1 MVFERFK
8 NWLNENMPGCFREN
22 EPMKAHTSFRI
33 GGPADILVIPSDANQ
48 LEKVVKEAR
57 TEGIPLTIIG
67 NGSNVLVKDK
77 GIRGVVVKLGNA
89 LRSMECSGDKLT
101 AEAGVSL
108 AAIANKAAACGLTG
122 LEFAVG
128 IPGSLGGAVFMNA
141 GAYDG
146 EMRKVVAQVTVLTS
160 DGKIEVLSNE
170 DLEFGYRHSSIQDN
184 GAIIISVEMQLAIGD
199 INEIRAKMADFTNRR
214 TTKQPLDIPN
224 AGSMFRRPPG
234 YYAGTLIEEA
244 GLKGYMVGDAQVS
257 TKHAGFVVNVGN
269 ATAAD
274 VLRLIGEV
282 QEKVYAHAGVRLEP
296 EVRIYGE

>member
-1 MVFERFK
+1 MVLERFK

-48 LEKVVKEAR
+48 LEKVVTEAR

-89 LRSMECSGDKLT
+89 LKSMECSGDKLT

-108 AAIANKAAACGLTG
+108 AGIANKAAACGLTG

-146 EMRKVVAQVTVLTS
+146 EMCKVVAQVTVLTS

>member
-1 MVFERFK
+1 MVLERFK

-48 LEKVVKEAR
+48 LEKVVTEAR

-89 LRSMECSGDKLT
+89 LKSMECSGDKLT

-108 AAIANKAAACGLTG
+108 ASIANKAAACGLTG

-146 EMRKVVAQVTVLTS
+146 EMCKVVAQVTVLTS
-160 DGKIEVLSNE
+160 DGHIEVLSNE
-170 DLEFGYRHSSIQDN
+170 DLEFGDRHSSIQDN

>member
-1 MVFERFK
+1 MVLERFK

-48 LEKVVKEAR
+48 LEKVVTEAR

-89 LRSMECSGDKLT
+89 LKSMECSGDKLT

-146 EMRKVVAQVTVLTS
+146 EMCKVVAQVTVLTS

-184 GAIIISVEMQLAIGD
+184 GAIIISVEMQLAKGD
-199 INEIRAKMADFTNRR
+199 INEIRAKMADFTKRR

-269 ATAAD
+269 ATAED

-282 QEKVYAHAGVRLEP
+282 QDKVYAYAGVRLEP

>member
-89 LRSMECSGDKLT
+89 LRSMECRGDKLN

-146 EMRKVVAQVTVLTS
+146 EMRKVVAQVTVLTVE
-160 DGKIEVLSNE
+160 GKIEVLSNE

-184 GAIIISVEMQLAIGD
+184 GAIIISVEMQLAKGD
-199 INEIRAKMADFTNRR
+199 INEIRAKMADFTKRR

-282 QEKVYAHAGVRLEP
+282 QDKVYAHAGVRLEP

>member
-33 GGPADILVIPSDANQ
+33 GGPADILVMPSDASQ
-48 LEKVVKEAR
+48 LEKVVAEAR
-57 TEGIPLTIIG
+57 AEGLPLTIIG
-67 NGSNVLVKDK
+67 NGSNLLVKDK

-89 LRSMECSGDKLT
+89 LRGMECDGERLI

-108 AAIANKAAACGLTG
+108 AAVANKAAACGLTG

-128 IPGSLGGAVFMNA
+128 IPGSIGGAVFMNA

-146 EMRKVVAQVTVLTS
+146 EMCKVVTKVTVLTA
-160 DGKIEVLSNE
+160 DGQVKVFSN
-170 DLEFGYRHSSIQDN
+170 DVLEFGYRHSSIQDN
-184 GAIIISVEMQLAIGD
+184 GAIIISVEMQLAKGD
-199 INEIRAKMADFTNRR
+199 INEIKAKMADFTNRR

-234 YYAGTLIEEA
+234 HYAGTLIEEA
-244 GLKGYMVGDAQVS
+244 GLKGYTVGGAQVS
-257 TKHAGFVVNVGN
+257 TKHAGFVVNVGD

-282 QEKVYAHAGVRLEP
+282 QDKVYAHAGVRLEP

>member
-89 LRSMECSGDKLT
+89 LRSMECRGDKLN

-146 EMRKVVAQVTVLTS
+146 EMRKVVAQVTVLTVE
-160 DGKIEVLSNE
+160 GKIEVLSNE

-282 QEKVYAHAGVRLEP
+282 QDKVYAHAGVRLEP

>member
-1 MVFERFK
+1 MVLERFK
-8 NWLNENMPGCFREN
+8 NWLNENMPDCFREN

-33 GGPADILVIPSDANQ
+33 GGPADILVIPSDAIQ
-48 LEKVVKEAR
+48 LEKVVKEVR

-108 AAIANKAAACGLTG
+108 AAISNKAAACGLTG

-146 EMRKVVAQVTVLTS
+146 EMRKVVAQVTVLTV

-199 INEIRAKMADFTNRR
+199 IDEIRAKMADFTNRR

-274 VLRLIGEV
+274 VLRLIEEV
-282 QEKVYAHAGVRLEP
+282 QDKVYAYAGVRLEP

>member
-1 MVFERFK
+1 MVLERFK

-48 LEKVVKEAR
+48 LEKVVTEAR

-89 LRSMECSGDKLT
+89 LKSMECSGDKLT

-146 EMRKVVAQVTVLTS
+146 EMCKVVAQVTVLTS

-184 GAIIISVEMQLAIGD
+184 GAIIISVEMQLAKGD
-199 INEIRAKMADFTNRR
+199 INEIRAKMADFTKRR

>member
-1 MVFERFK
+1 MVLERFK

-48 LEKVVKEAR
+48 LEKVVTEAR

-89 LRSMECSGDKLT
+89 LKSMECSGDKLT

-146 EMRKVVAQVTVLTS
+146 EMCKVVAQVTVLTS

>member
-1 MVFERFK
+1 MVLERFK

-48 LEKVVKEAR
+48 LEKVVTEAR

-89 LRSMECSGDKLT
+89 LKSMECSGDKLT
-101 AEAGVSL
+101 AESGVSL
-108 AAIANKAAACGLTG
+108 ASIANKAAACGLTG

-146 EMRKVVAQVTVLTS
+146 EMCKVVAQVTVLTS

-184 GAIIISVEMQLAIGD
+184 GAIIISVEMQLAKGD

>member
-1 MVFERFK
+1 MVLERFK

-48 LEKVVKEAR
+48 LEKVVTEAR

-89 LRSMECSGDKLT
+89 LKSMECSGDKLT

-108 AAIANKAAACGLTG
+108 ASIANKAAACGLTG

-146 EMRKVVAQVTVLTS
+146 EMCKVVAQATVLTS

>member
-1 MVFERFK
+1 MVLERFK

-48 LEKVVKEAR
+48 LEKVVTEVR

-89 LRSMECSGDKLT
+89 LKSMECSGDKLT

-108 AAIANKAAACGLTG
+108 ASIANKAAACGLTG

-146 EMRKVVAQVTVLTS
+146 EMCKVVAQATVLTS